1 VWRDEAGKRYEQTG
15 SIPQTLTPDDNAGY
29 FEIESIYKSTTIG
42 TVSATLN
49 DADGSTSVIG
59 TMPPTATRTPSY
71 QRVRLFDTPSQA
83 FVLKVVGKVKCD
95 TLDFDNQ
102 EPTLRGCEN
111 VLIAFAQGDMLERER
126 QYDKAQAMFAEAA
139 MLLEQLKRIEVVQ
152 QAHNVRIIPQ
162 YGFVSEYDLYQANLL
177 SF

>member
-1 VWRDEAGKRYEQTG
+1 
-15 SIPQTLTPDDNAGY
+15 
-29 FEIESIYKSTTIG
+29 
-42 TVSATLN
+42 
-49 DADGSTSVIG
+49 
-59 TMPPTATRTPSY
+59 
-71 QRVRLFDTPSQA
+71 
-83 FVLKVVGKVKCD
+83 
-95 TLDFDNQ
+95 
-102 EPTLRGCEN
+102 
-111 VLIAFAQGDMLERER
+111 MLERER